1 VTAAFA
7 SRIESASVPEPGV
20 RLWRLPQ
27 AGFVIRGGGRT
38 VLVDPWLSDRLEADT
53 ARDTA
58 PVRRAI
64 PAPCRA
70 EDLPRADL
78 VLCTHDHP
86 DHLDVDTLRV
96 VANRCPDAIF
106 VVPAPL
112 VGRLED
118 ARIDGRRVV
127 GVEVEERRTVGGVEV
142 LALPAR
148 HALGGD
154 PPHAYEFSR
163 DDRGRHRGVGYVLRL
178 GEITVFHSGDTVR
191 APGDAD
197 RLRRE
202 RVDVALL
209 PVNGRDWMRE
219 REGLVGNLDGHEA
232 ASLAVEAG
240 IPHLVPCHYDGVLG
254 NTGDPAAVVAYAI
267 TNALPLTV
275 HVAGPP
281 GVVVTP

>member
-7 SRIESASVPEPGV
+7 SAVESAPVPEPGV

-38 VLVDPWLSDRLEADT
+38 VAVDPWLSRRLEVDT
-53 ARDTA
+53 AGGAT
-58 PVRRAI
+58 PVRRATLI
-64 PAPCRA
+64 PCRA
-70 EDLPRADL
+70 EDLPRVDL
-78 VLCTHDHP
+78 VLCTHEHP

-96 VANRCPDAIF
+96 VAERSPEARF

-112 VGRLED
+112 TGLLEE
-118 ARIDGRRVV
+118 ATIDPDRVD
-127 GVEVEERRTVGGVEV
+127 GVEVEERRTVAGVEV

-148 HALGGD
+148 HMLAAD
-154 PPHAYEFSR
+154 PPNAYDFSR
-163 DDRGRHRGVGYVLRL
+163 DERGRHRAVGYVLRL

-191 APGDAD
+191 APGDAE
-197 RLRRE
+197 RLLRE
-202 RVDVALL
+202 RIDVALL

-219 REGLVGNLDGHEA
+219 RDGLVGNLDGPEA

-267 TNALPLTV
+267 ANVLPLTV
-275 HVAGPP
+275 HVVGSP
-281 GVVVTP
+281 GFVVTP